1 MLDTKGHFVT
11 FDDSTIVHYLDHVT
25 IFDNYV
31 EVLLKAGV
39 TIAINRCDM
48 SGSERSGSL

>member
-1 MLDTKGHFVT
+1 MATTKEHFVT
-11 FDDSTIVHYLDHVT
+11 FDDSTIVHHLDHVT
-25 IFDNYV
+25 IFDNHV